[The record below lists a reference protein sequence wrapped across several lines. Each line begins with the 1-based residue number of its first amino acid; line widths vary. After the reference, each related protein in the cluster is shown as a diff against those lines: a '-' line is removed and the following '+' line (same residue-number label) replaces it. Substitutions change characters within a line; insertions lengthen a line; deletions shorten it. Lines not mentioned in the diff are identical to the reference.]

1 MCGVQDEPAFPL
13 ASLLL
18 RHLYDINF
26 HGHLLPG
33 HEPRPEVDY
42 QHPHSRG
49 DQDTGTGFF
58 ECLLVFEG
66 LLCISITFT

>member
-1 MCGVQDEPAFPL
+1 MCGVQDEPPFPL

-18 RHLYDINF
+18 RRLHDLDF

-33 HEPRPEVDY
+33 HEPRPEVDH

-49 DQDTGTGFF
+49 DQDSGTGFF
-58 ECLLVFEG
+58 EVLLFKVY
-66 LLCISITFT
+66 